1 MSKVNLGER
10 KWVTKGKKHKAFT
23 FTHYE
28 NAKDENGKTFRK
40 KITKSSPNKR
50 WLEKYAEKT
59 LLRIGNINPKNM
71 SIVLEIP
78 LDYAW
83 GVYTR
88 KCKNRINEPTL
99 KRKLTKTTFK
109 EYKEHFKHIKKHCGN
124 IDLTKIDVSYIAD
137 FLKKIDDLKIDYKK
151 KIFHT
156 FSRIYDTQVGM
167 GETDPLKINVFKT
180 ATFFKDDEKTV
191 KKAHPKIDFDVWNFD
206 RIKTIIEQIPLIP
219 YQLMFKLMAETSCR
233 PSEARAAQRKNF
245 HFKRNI
251 PVFEVTNSV
260 DYEKNLAPPKSAAG
274 YRELE
279 ISVSLKDQLI
289 DYMNT
294 IPEDQ
299 ECIFLNSK
307 DNFYDLSNMID
318 ALDKSVKSLNLK
330 LPVARKCYFFRHW
343 NVSYWCYQGKY
354 TNPFDLATHMGDEDI
369 RFINKNYIKKY
380 SISKETVK
388 YSEHQNNNYKWN

>member
-1 MSKVNLGER
+1 MNKIKLGKRTWVNS
-10 KWVTKGKKHKAFT
+10 KGKKQKAHT
-23 FTHYE
+23 FTY
-28 NAKDENGKTFRK
+28 KENGKK
-40 KITKSSPNKR
+40 VVVQSPNKQ
-50 WLEKYAEKT
+50 WLEQEAEKI

-71 SIVLEIP
+71 NVVLEIP

-83 GVYTR
+83 GVYR
-88 KCKNRINEPTL
+88 KKCQNRVNEPTI
-99 KRKLTKTTFK
+99 RFTKTTFK

-137 FLKKIDDLKIDYKK
+137 FLKKITDLKIDYKK

-156 FSRIYDTQVGM
+156 FSRIYDTQVGL

-180 ATFFKDDEKTV
+180 ATFFKDDEKSEPIT
-191 KKAHPKIDFDVWNFD
+191 HPKINFDEWNFD
-206 RIKTIIEQIPLIP
+206 RINTIISKVPSIP

-251 PVFEVTNSV
+251 PVFEITNSV
-260 DYEKNLAPPKSAAG
+260 DYEKGLAPPKTKAG

-279 ISVSLKDQLI
+279 ISARLKDQLI

-294 IPEDQ
+294 LPEDQ

-307 DNFYDLSNMID
+307 GKFYDLKNMITC
-318 ALDKSVKSLNLK
+318 LDKVVESLNLT
-330 LPVARKCYFFRHW
+330 LPVARKTYFFRHW
-343 NVSYWCYQGKY
+343 NASYWCYHGKY
-354 TNPFDLATHMGDEDI
+354 TNPSDLAMHMGDLDVK
-369 RFINKNYIKKY
+369 FINTTYIKKY
-380 SISKETVK
+380 AVSKESAK
-388 YSEHQNNNYKWN
+388 YSEHQNAHYNWN

>member
-1 MSKVNLGER
+1 MNKIKLGKR
-10 KWVTKGKKHKAFT
+10 TWIDAKGKKQKAHT
-23 FTHYE
+23 FTY
-28 NAKDENGKTFRK
+28 KDQGKK
-40 KITKSSPNKR
+40 KVIQSPNKQ
-50 WLEKYAEKT
+50 WLEQEAEKI

-71 SIVLEIP
+71 NVVLEIP

-83 GVYTR
+83 GVYR
-88 KCKNRINEPTL
+88 KKCQNRVNEPTI
-99 KRKLTKTTFK
+99 RFTKTTFK

-180 ATFFKDDEKTV
+180 ATFFKDDEKSESITY
-191 KKAHPKIDFDVWNFD
+191 PKINFDEWNFD
-206 RIKTIIEQIPLIP
+206 RIDTIISKVPSIP

-251 PVFEVTNSV
+251 PVFEITNSV
-260 DYEKNLAPPKSAAG
+260 DYEKNLAPPKTKAG
-274 YRELE
+274 YREIE
-279 ISVSLKDQLI
+279 ISPKLKDQLI

-294 IPEDQ
+294 LPEDQ

-307 DNFYDLSNMID
+307 GKFYDLKNMITS
-318 ALDKSVKSLNLK
+318 LDKSVKSLNLK

-343 NVSYWCYQGKY
+343 NVSYWCYHGKY
-354 TNPFDLATHMGDEDI
+354 TNPSDLAMHMGDLDVK
-369 RFINKNYIKKY
+369 FINTTYIKKY
-380 SISKETVK
+380 AVSKESAK
-388 YSEHQNNNYKWN
+388 YSEHQNTHYNWS